1 MPDLG
6 CGPDSG
12 QPTVSGF
19 LFRASLEERV
29 VVLYRRRTCKARV
42 HMDSDV
48 LIVYAPLQMLTTTD
62 TVWECRKY
70 CTMHGVALDGAGIAF
85 HFM

>member
-1 MPDLG
+1 
-6 CGPDSG
+6 
-12 QPTVSGF
+12 
-19 LFRASLEERV
+19 
-29 VVLYRRRTCKARV
+29 
-42 HMDSDV
+42 MDSDV
-48 LIVYAPLQMLTTTD
+48 LIVYASLQMLTTTD